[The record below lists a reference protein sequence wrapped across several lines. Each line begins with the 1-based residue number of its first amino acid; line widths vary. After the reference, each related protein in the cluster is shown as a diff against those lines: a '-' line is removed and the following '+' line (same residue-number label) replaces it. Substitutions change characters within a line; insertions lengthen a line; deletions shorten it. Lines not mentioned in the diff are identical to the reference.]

1 MARRKKWLAEMGADL
16 WREWFDRAEKLSKKM
31 ETSKISGIVLQDEDW
46 ETEEREDLR
55 YKVELPGLTYKQVEE
70 VVALL
75 NQHLPIRS

>member
-1 MARRKKWLAEMGADL
+1 
-16 WREWFDRAEKLSKKM
+16 M

-46 ETEEREDLR
+46 ETEDREDLR

-75 NQHLPIRS
+75 NQHLPIHN

>member
-16 WREWFDRAEKLSKKM
+16 WREWFDCAEKLIKKM

-46 ETEEREDLR
+46 ETEDREDLR

-75 NQHLPIRS
+75 NQHLPIHN